1 MMSSTEE
8 IKSRLDVAEVIQGY
22 LKLQKAGAYWRGLCP
37 FHNEKTPSFVVT
49 PARQMWHC
57 FGCGEGGDI
66 FSFVSKM
73 EGLEFPD
80 VLRLLAERAG
90 VKLAKQDPQL
100 NSQRKRMYEIC
111 ELAAKFFERQLMSQ
125 TGRQAAGYL
134 KDRGLTPESV
144 KNFRIGWAPDTW
156 QSLTN
161 FLNSEGYEDKEIT
174 AAGLAVERG
183 STPMDTRINA
193 DGNISVNPRQ
203 DPRESASRY
212 HDRFRHRLMFPI
224 TTSQSQVVG
233 FTGRI
238 FEKIKSQTVHADAG
252 KYVNTPGTIL
262 YDKSQLLYGLDKAKT
277 YFRDAGCILVEGT
290 LDVIMSHQAGVKN
303 AVATCGTA
311 LTVAHTRIIKR
322 YTEKLNL
329 AFDADEAGDN
339 ALKKGVV
346 LAMSAG
352 LNVSVISIPLG
363 KDTAD
368 AVKEDPDSWLKV
380 AANPVPYLE
389 HIMNRSLRG
398 FTGTLE
404 AKRIVLS
411 NVLPFIKS
419 IVSPLERDYWLEELS
434 RRAEVG
440 KEILAAEIKRL
451 PVQDSGSSQPVG
463 VLAAK
468 PEGRHNLAGWRQEE
482 YLLSLLIRY
491 PDLKSRLGDE
501 EMELFSRPELFSL
514 AKSLAADSGK
524 TIPDTTPSSIV
535 LMSEMLVD
543 FNIDPEA
550 EFVQTLKGLKKQYL
564 QSKLKLIQTD
574 IKKAETASDAAAL
587 ELLLKEFSESS
598 KKLSEL

>member
-1 MMSSTEE
+1 MVSQVEE
-8 IKSRLDVAEVIQGY
+8 IKNRLDVAEVIQGY
-22 LKLQKAGAYWRGLCP
+22 LKLQKAGAYWKGLCP

-49 PARQMWHC
+49 PGRQMWHC

-66 FSFVSKM
+66 FSFISKM

-111 ELAAKFFERQLMSQ
+111 ELSAKFFERQLMSQ

-144 KNFRIGWAPDTW
+144 KDFRIGWAPDTW

-161 FLNSEGYEDKEIT
+161 FLNAEGYDDKEIES
-174 AAGLAVERG
+174 AGLTVKSGVTENLIR
-183 STPMDTRINA
+183 
-193 DGNISVNPRQ
+193 V
-203 DPRESASRY
+203 DPRLDQRQSAPERY
-212 HDRFRHRLMFPI
+212 HDRFRHRIIFPI
-224 TTSQSQVVG
+224 ANSQGQVVG

-262 YDKSQLLYGLDKAKT
+262 YDKSQLLYGLDKART
-277 YFRDAGCILVEGT
+277 YFKDIGCILVEGT

-389 HIMNRSLRG
+389 HIMNRSLRS

-419 IVSPLERDYWLEELS
+419 IVSPLEKDYWLEELS

-440 KEILAAEIKRL
+440 KEILAAEIKHL
-451 PVQDSGSSQPVG
+451 PVQDSGSSQPAG
-463 VLAAK
+463 VLASK
-468 PEGRHNLAGWRQEE
+468 PEGRHNLAGLRQEE

-514 AKSLAADSGK
+514 AKRLAADSGK

>member
-1 MMSSTEE
+1 MVSQVEE
-8 IKSRLDVAEVIQGY
+8 IKNRLDVAEVIQGY
-22 LKLQKAGAYWRGLCP
+22 LKLQKAGAYWKGLCP

-49 PARQMWHC
+49 PGRQMWHC

-66 FSFVSKM
+66 FSFISKM

-111 ELAAKFFERQLMSQ
+111 ELSAKFFERQLMSQ

-144 KNFRIGWAPDTW
+144 KDFRIGWAPDTW

-161 FLNSEGYEDKEIT
+161 FLNAEGYDDKEIES
-174 AAGLAVERG
+174 AGLTVKSGVTENLIR
-183 STPMDTRINA
+183 
-193 DGNISVNPRQ
+193 V
-203 DPRESASRY
+203 DPRLDQRQSAPERY
-212 HDRFRHRLMFPI
+212 HDRFRHRIIFPI
-224 TTSQSQVVG
+224 ANSQGQVVG

-262 YDKSQLLYGLDKAKT
+262 YDKSQLLYGLDKART
-277 YFRDAGCILVEGT
+277 YFKDIGCILVEGT

-389 HIMNRSLRG
+389 HIMNRSLRS

-419 IVSPLERDYWLEELS
+419 IVSPLEKDYWLEELS

-440 KEILAAEIKRL
+440 KEILAAEIKHL
-451 PVQDSGSSQPVG
+451 PVQDSGSSQPAG
-463 VLAAK
+463 VLASK
-468 PEGRHNLAGWRQEE
+468 PEGRHNLAGLRQEE

-514 AKSLAADSGK
+514 AKRLAADSGK

-543 FNIDPEA
+543 FNIDPEV
-550 EFVQTLKGLKKQYL
+550 EFVQTLKSLKKQFCLKSSAKVPKNYL
-564 QSKLKLIQTD
+564 SYEKKQT
-574 IKKAETASDAAAL
+574 
-587 ELLLKEFSESS
+587 
-598 KKLSEL
+598 

>member
-1 MMSSTEE
+1 MVSQVEE
-8 IKSRLDVAEVIQGY
+8 IKNRLDVAEVIQGY
-22 LKLQKAGAYWRGLCP
+22 LKLQKAGAYWKGLCP

-49 PARQMWHC
+49 PGRQMWHC

-66 FSFVSKM
+66 FSFISKM

-111 ELAAKFFERQLMSQ
+111 ELSAKFFERQLMSQ

-144 KNFRIGWAPDTW
+144 KDFRIGWAPDTW

-161 FLNSEGYEDKEIT
+161 FLNAEGYDDKEIES
-174 AAGLAVERG
+174 AGLTVKSGVTENLIR
-183 STPMDTRINA
+183 
-193 DGNISVNPRQ
+193 V
-203 DPRESASRY
+203 DPRLDQRQSAPERY
-212 HDRFRHRLMFPI
+212 HDRFRHRIIFPI
-224 TTSQSQVVG
+224 ANSQGQVVG

-262 YDKSQLLYGLDKAKT
+262 YDKSQLLYGLDKART
-277 YFRDAGCILVEGT
+277 YFKDIGCILVEGT

-389 HIMNRSLRG
+389 HIMNRSLRS

-419 IVSPLERDYWLEELS
+419 IVSPLEKDYWLEELS

-440 KEILAAEIKRL
+440 KEILAAEIKHL
-451 PVQDSGSSQPVG
+451 PVQDSGSSQPAG
-463 VLAAK
+463 VLASK
-468 PEGRHNLAGWRQEE
+468 PEGRHNLAGLRQEE

-514 AKSLAADSGK
+514 AKRLAADSGK

-543 FNIDPEA
+543 FNIDPEV
-550 EFVQTLKGLKKQYL
+550 EFVQTLKSLKKQYL

-587 ELLLKEFSESS
+587 NLLLKEFSESS